1 MVTGY
6 FSEFIYSIE
15 TLSILAIGVNF
26 FFLVGKYN
34 QAKIYVKHFW
44 LGFTIVYIFFC
55 FRVVKGA
62 REAASNEQIIL
73 GLFN

>member
-15 TLSILAIGVNF
+15 TLSILAIGVKF

-34 QAKIYVKHFW
+34 QAKIYVKHF
-44 LGFTIVYIFFC
+44 
-55 FRVVKGA
+55 
-62 REAASNEQIIL
+62 
-73 GLFN
+73 